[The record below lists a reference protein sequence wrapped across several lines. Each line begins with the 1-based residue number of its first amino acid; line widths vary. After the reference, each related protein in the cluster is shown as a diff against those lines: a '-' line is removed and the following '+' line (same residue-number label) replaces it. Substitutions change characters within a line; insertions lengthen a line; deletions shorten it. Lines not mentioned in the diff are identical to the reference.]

1 MLTTTL
7 IIDQRREMPAKYK
20 KILEDN
26 TNHTDIISDI
36 PKALKYIQD
45 NEPDLI
51 IISDTIK
58 DDLCKFC
65 HSIRVLT
72 YNMRPIIVAVSK
84 SSEIQDKINVLESGA
99 DDYISEPIDAE
110 EFKIRMKA
118 HLRRE
123 YESVLD
129 TQTGLPLSKYCYR
142 ALKRILVSQKNW
154 GCLLTGIE
162 NLYSYKESYSEIASN
177 KLLQTYTAIISSAL
191 DKNDFFGLLNDRDL
205 LVITNTTKIEKLAS
219 FMTFAFDTVKNK
231 FYSDED
237 LERGYIMVHGDELSE
252 KKSGFVYAITGGVTN
267 EIKNFTSPEDIIH
280 ELRQVYEIAKRN
292 NKSSYL
298 IEHPKLSAS
307 NSIVEKKFNNKIAI
321 LEEDNALSLLL
332 TTALNLKGYETEI
345 ISENFDIEKFFPAL
359 VIIDTGNDESLKG
372 LEICKKIKKN
382 YPNIKT
388 IATSIFHDK
397 ETIMNAGTD
406 IYLPKPY
413 TIDALLKWVNLAIK
427 EFND

>member
-1 MLTTTL
+1 MLTITL

-20 KILEDN
+20 KILEDD
-26 TNHTDIISDI
+26 TNHTDIINDI
-36 PKALKYIQD
+36 PKALQYIQD

-58 DDLCKFC
+58 YDLSKFC
-65 HSIRVLT
+65 HGIRVLT

-84 SSEIQDKINVLESGA
+84 SSEIQDKIKILESGA

-142 ALKRILVSQKNW
+142 ALKRILVSPKNW

-162 NLYSYKESYSEIASN
+162 NFYSYKETYSEIASN

-205 LVITNTTKIEKLAS
+205 LVITNSTKIEKLAS

-237 LERGYIMVHGDELSE
+237 LERGYIMVHGDESSE
-252 KKSGFVYAITGGVTN
+252 KKSGFVYAITGGITN
-267 EIKNFTSPEDIIH
+267 EIKRFTSPEDIIH
-280 ELRQVYEIAKRN
+280 ELRQIYEIAKRN

-298 IEHPKLSAS
+298 IEHPKLSGT
-307 NSIVEKKFNNKIAI
+307 NSIVEKKFNNRIAI

-332 TTALNLKGYETEI
+332 TTALNLKGYKTEI
-345 ISENFDIEKFFPAL
+345 ISKNFDIEKFLPAL
-359 VIIDTGNDESLKG
+359 VILDTGNDEKLNG
-372 LEICKKIKKN
+372 LEFCKKIKKN
-382 YPNIKT
+382 YPEIKT
-388 IATSIFHDK
+388 ITTSIFHDK

-413 TIDALLKWVNLAIK
+413 TIDSLLKWVNLAIK

>member
-36 PKALKYIQD
+36 SKALKYIQD

-84 SSEIQDKINVLESGA
+84 SSEIQDKIKVLESGA

-110 EFKIRMKA
+110 EFKIRIKA

-129 TQTGLPLSKYCYR
+129 NQTGLPLSKYCYR
-142 ALKRILVSQKNW
+142 ALKRILVSSKNW

-162 NLYSYKESYSEIASN
+162 NLYSYKETYSEIASN

-205 LVITNTTKIEKLAS
+205 LVITNSTKIEKLAS

-237 LERGYIMVHGDELSE
+237 LERGYIMIHGDELSE
-252 KKSGFVYAITGGVTN
+252 KKCGFVYAITGGITS
-267 EIKNFTSPEDIIH
+267 EIKKFTSPEEIIH
-280 ELRQVYEIAKRN
+280 ELRQIYEIAKKN

-298 IEHPKLSAS
+298 IEHPKLSGS

-345 ISENFDIEKFFPAL
+345 ISENFDIEKFLPAL

-372 LEICKKIKKN
+372 LNFCKKIKKN
-382 YPNIKT
+382 YPDIKT
-388 IATSIFHDK
+388 ITTSIFHDK

-413 TIDALLKWVNLAIK
+413 TIDSLLKWVNLAIK